1 MIHIDR
7 WKYDHVT
14 KTFSIDK
21 EFSLNLFGNFTMN
34 SSYPLYSSDKFVY
47 IISSKL
53 KSSLIAIAQTH
64 PNATVIAFNY
74 RVKGKSITLNDGLN
88 LYNELNRQLGV
99 QLNNQQDLIKILDR
113 QRGLLVIDGTNWVVY
128 DNSLLTART
137 VVDPNT
143 KLSYHDPLNPN
154 FHQAT
159 VNVADNKIT
168 YS

>member
-14 KTFSIDK
+14 KTFSVNK
-21 EFSLNLFGNFTMN
+21 GFALNLFGNFVMHST
-34 SSYPLYSSDKFVY
+34 YPLYSSDRFAY
-47 IISSKL
+47 ILSSKL
-53 KSSLIAIAQTH
+53 KSSLIAIAQVH
-64 PNATVIAFNY
+64 PNAIVIAFNY
-74 RVKGKSITLNDGLN
+74 RDKGKVITLNDGLN

-99 QLNNQQDLIKILDR
+99 QLSNQRDLVSILNR

-128 DNSLLTART
+128 DTSSLTARN
-137 VVDPNT
+137 VVDPDI

-168 YS
+168 YK